1 MNRLAT
7 RYGKWALVTGASAGI
22 GLQFARSLAA
32 EGLNLVLVA
41 RRRDLLTARA
51 AELASEFG
59 IEATTIVC
67 DLTEEGAVDSLFQ
80 QLTHRQ
86 ISLVVLNAGAEAT
99 GHFTKVSLE
108 RHVRLQRLNIEVPLR
123 MASLF
128 GRAMVDRGRG
138 GLIFVASLFG
148 YQGVPLMANYA
159 ASKAYILS
167 LGEALNAEMKQFGV
181 DVLVVSP
188 GMTETDMTAKMPVDF
203 RKMPITRSSPQQVV
217 CTALGALGKKAT
229 VVPGLLNKFYAWQN
243 RLVPRSWPVKLF
255 GFLLGYAMHRDARS
269 EHLHQSPRAA
279 SS

>member
-22 GLQFARSLAA
+22 GFEFAKQLAA
-32 EGLNLVLVA
+32 EGMNLVLVA
-41 RRRDLLTARA
+41 RRQELLAARA

-59 IEATTIVC
+59 IEATPIVC
-67 DLTEEGAVDSLFQ
+67 DLTDEGAVESLFQ
-80 QLTHRQ
+80 QVSHRQ
-86 ISLVVLNAGAEAT
+86 IAVAVLNAGTETT

-108 RHVRLQRLNIEVPLR
+108 RHIRLQRLNIEVPLR

-188 GMTETDMTAKMPVDF
+188 GLTDTDMPAKMPVDF
-203 RKMPITRSSPQQVV
+203 RKMPITRSAPPQVV
-217 CTALGALGKKAT
+217 STALDALGKKAT

-255 GFLLGYAMHRDARS
+255 GFLLAFAMHREARS
-269 EHLHQSPRAA
+269 EHLQHRARAA
-279 SS
+279 S